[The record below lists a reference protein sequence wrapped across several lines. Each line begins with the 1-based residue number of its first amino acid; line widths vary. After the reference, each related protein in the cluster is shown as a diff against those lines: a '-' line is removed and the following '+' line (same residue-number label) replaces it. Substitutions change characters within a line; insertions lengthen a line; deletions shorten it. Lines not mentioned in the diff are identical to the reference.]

1 MIPQRQQQPN
11 STTGTVTS
19 NTKNNNNNRNNNSY
33 LHDDEEEKILWSAI
47 LRNDTILVEVGEDP
61 FDGAVKE
68 TAQAILDKKPTP
80 GWEFCTLKSV
90 LHKQRPQENQQQQ
103 PSSSSSSCYANCGV
117 GDDVSLPPLVP
128 SRHIPRLKGIKFHLY
143 EGWENE
149 DDYVIEVTDGGN
161 KRLIMRNK
169 KDHDFTTHHHYH
181 HSHSSLAK
189 KTGGCVGGGSSSST
203 KRGQRTIASP
213 TETMRKQQQ
222 ERRRQR
228 RRRRAPSLEDKN
240 NTDTFGHQEK
250 EGGTGGTGTGTD
262 PVVWVFAAVYNED
275 AWLNYNDI
283 IVDVK
288 NFVQKIE
295 GLTCLPRQQPSSAW
309 RCGKQLSCQRI
320 FAAILL
326 QRMQEVTYYGK
337 WARMQ
342 QSLYDTTNLMHDNI
356 TAIFDYE
363 DRFQEFEERS
373 HYSEQS
379 LLPTD
384 VANGSKDSVAQQQ
397 NKKKKN
403 RRTSIPNQRQEE
415 RLRRKEQKKLEKQ
428 LRLRLKQQKQKQ
440 KFQQQKQ
447 QQQVLHQQNQQQQQQ
462 PRQQEERPILR
473 RESSSRL
480 IRRKA
485 MMQSARYGAA
495 VGSAVTAAVAVCI
508 ATPLIAVF

>member
-11 STTGTVTS
+11 STGTTVTS

-169 KDHDFTTHHHYH
+169 KDHDFTTHQHYH

-189 KTGGCVGGGSSSST
+189 KTGGCVGGGSSST

-250 EGGTGGTGTGTD
+250 EGGTGGTGTD

-397 NKKKKN
+397 NNKKKKN

-447 QQQVLHQQNQQQQQQ
+447 QQQVLHQQNQQQQQ

-495 VGSAVTAAVAVCI
+495 VGSAVTAAVVVCI